1 MTYPFGGR
9 NTDSALGTLD
19 SSASVSTGRC
29 PAVMR
34 RCSIERDM
42 LECDQF
48 DMAIASSRTRRERKR
63 RWFYEHEAQTERAVM
78 AIEKAGKRKDS
89 SPDLAHG

>member
-1 MTYPFGGR
+1 
-9 NTDSALGTLD
+9 
-19 SSASVSTGRC
+19 
-29 PAVMR
+29 
-34 RCSIERDM
+34 M